1 MLDRLTSMQ
10 VFVRVVGQGSFAAAA
25 RSLNLSQTMVTKHV
39 SALEN
44 HLGIALFHRSTRRLS
59 LTEPGRLYLDRC
71 QILLSNLEDMEQ
83 EVSAEALE
91 PRGLLR
97 LNTPVSFAIRHVAPL
112 LPEFSRRYP
121 LVTVELGVD
130 DRRVDP
136 ITEGWDLTLRIGH
149 LPPSSLKARRLAR
162 ISFTLCAAPSYL
174 EQHGTPK
181 TVRDLQQHNCLGYT
195 LSDAVG
201 STRWSFGPNG
211 ERTIPIHSTLRANNG
226 DVLRTAALAGQGILY
241 QPTFIVADE
250 LRSGLLRPI
259 TLDMPVLNGPDLHAV
274 YVPTTHVPP
283 KVRAMIDFLAEHY
296 APVPPWEQTF
306 TQP

>member
-10 VFVRVVGQGSFAAAA
+10 VFVRVVGQGSFSAAA

-149 LPPSSLKARRLAR
+149 LPPSSLKARRLAH

-201 STRWSFGPNG
+201 STRWSFGRNG

-250 LRSGLLRPI
+250 LYL
-259 TLDMPVLNGPDLHAV
+259 AV
-274 YVPTTHVPP
+274 YVPLSSICLSWMDRTCMPSMSP
-283 KVRAMIDFLAEHY
+283 RRMFPRKSE
-296 APVPPWEQTF
+296 P
-306 TQP
+306 